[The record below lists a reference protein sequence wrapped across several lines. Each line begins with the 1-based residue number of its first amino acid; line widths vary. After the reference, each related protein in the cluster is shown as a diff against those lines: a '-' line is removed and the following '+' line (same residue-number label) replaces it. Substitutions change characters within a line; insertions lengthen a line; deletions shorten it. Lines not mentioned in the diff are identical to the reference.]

1 MLHMHLQLIKY
12 THDIMH
18 VYFLI
23 GHKSH
28 THMHPCMCVCVC
40 VFVCTHIEL
49 DSCMGYWPLTG
60 WDADSKVEKPR
71 FVAPLR
77 DEQFF

>member
-1 MLHMHLQLIKY
+1 MH
-12 THDIMH
+12 
-18 VYFLI
+18 
-23 GHKSH
+23 
-28 THMHPCMCVCVC
+28 VCVC

-60 WDADSKVEKPR
+60 WDADSKVENPR